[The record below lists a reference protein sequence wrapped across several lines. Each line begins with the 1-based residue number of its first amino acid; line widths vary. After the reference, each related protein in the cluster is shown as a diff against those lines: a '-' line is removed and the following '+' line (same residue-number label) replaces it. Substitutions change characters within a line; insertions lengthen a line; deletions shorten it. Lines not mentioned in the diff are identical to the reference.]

1 MPAKQK
7 APEKLGFVPE
17 VRSQHKQAKDKRKQ
31 AKAKSRVLR
40 LVPRAP
46 ISTQDAATE
55 TLPLERYTLRLH
67 YPSGRRKHLALHAEP
82 VSTLENSNIR
92 LVNNVLVRDAFLCLC
107 CTRGFG
113 EQLDLISHYLMHKP
127 EELSKIGVCESEV
140 LRYINEQYPRL
151 VEEKPLKS
159 GFELGKRPMS

>member
-55 TLPLERYTLRLH
+55 TLPLEHYTLQLRHCSDDEQKTL
-67 YPSGRRKHLALHAEP
+67 SLHALP
-82 VSTLENSNIR
+82 VSAYGNSCPA
-92 LVNNVLVRDAFLCLC
+92 LKAHVLDRGAFVCLC
-107 CTRGFG
+107 CSREFA
-113 EQLDLISHYLMHKP
+113 EQMHLLGHYLMHTP
-127 EELSKIGVCESEV
+127 EELRQI
-140 LRYINEQYPRL
+140 
-151 VEEKPLKS
+151 
-159 GFELGKRPMS
+159 

>member
-55 TLPLERYTLRLH
+55 TLPLEQYTLRLMF
-67 YPSGRRKHLALHAEP
+67 PSDGRRKHLSLHAYRA
-82 VSTLENSNIR
+82 SNYGSR
-92 LVNNVLVRDAFLCLC
+92 RPALKAHVLDRGAFVCFSC
-107 CTRGFG
+107 SREFV
-113 EQLDLISHYLMHKP
+113 EQMHLLSHYLMHTP
-127 EELSKIGVCESEV
+127 QELRYESICECTV
-140 LRYINEQYPRL
+140 LRYINE
-151 VEEKPLKS
+151 
-159 GFELGKRPMS
+159 